1 MVLKNK
7 INMKFLLKL
16 TPILL
21 LAVNL
26 FAQNA
31 SSTIISTQENLEE
44 SFKTVPC
51 KSEERLEAVKNLF
64 LKMGA
69 KPEDVITEKFNKD
82 KIANI
87 TVTKKGKTEETIIVG
102 AHYDK
107 VSEGCGAVD
116 NWTGITII
124 AHLYKT
130 LSKIDTQK
138 TYIFVAFDQ
147 EEKGLLGSDA
157 MAKAIPKE
165 KRTQY
170 CSMVNFDSFGFTSPF
185 ILRNLS
191 SPKMIEFAEKVAKE
205 SGFKMVDVEIPGAGA
220 DSSSFKNRDIPAVTF
235 SGLDKDWQ
243 NIIHTSNDKTEK
255 IKPAGVYFG
264 YRFGLSFL
272 ANLDAN
278 VCREAKK

>member
-1 MVLKNK
+1 MQK
-7 INMKFLLKL
+7 IINFFTTIIFIGSFSIQL
-16 TPILL
+16 I
-21 LAVNL
+21 
-26 FAQNA
+26 AQNA
-31 SSTIISTQENLEE
+31 PSNIVSTQENLEE
-44 SFKTVPC
+44 SFKTAPC

-69 KPEDVITEKFNKD
+69 KSEEVIIEKFDKD
-82 KIANI
+82 KISNL
-87 TVTKKGKTEETIIVG
+87 TVSKKGKTEETIIVG

-107 VSEGCGAVD
+107 VSDGCGAVD
-116 NWTGITII
+116 NWTGIAII

-170 CSMVNFDSFGFTSPF
+170 CSMVNFDSFGFSSPF
-185 ILRNLS
+185 ILRNPS
-191 SPKMIEFAEKVAKE
+191 SPKMIEIAGNVAKE
-205 SGFKMVDVEIPGAGA
+205 SGFKIIDVEIPGSDA
-220 DSSSFKNRDIPAVTF
+220 DSTSFKKRDIPAVTF

-243 NIIHTSNDKTEK
+243 SIIHTGNDKFNR
-255 IKPAGVYFG
+255 IKPASVYFG
-264 YRFGLSFL
+264 YRFGLAFL
-272 ANLDAN
+272 ANLDSN

>member
-1 MVLKNK
+1 MVLGNK

-31 SSTIISTQENLEE
+31 PSTIISTQENLEE

-107 VSEGCGAVD
+107 VSDGCGAVD
-116 NWTGITII
+116 NWTGIAII

-170 CSMVNFDSFGFTSPF
+170 CSMVNFDSFGFSSPF
-185 ILRNLS
+185 ILRKPS
-191 SPKMIEFAEKVAKE
+191 SLKMIEFAEKIAKE
-205 SGFKMVDVEIPGAGA
+205 SGFKMVDVEIAGSDA

-255 IKPAGVYFG
+255 IKPVSVYFG